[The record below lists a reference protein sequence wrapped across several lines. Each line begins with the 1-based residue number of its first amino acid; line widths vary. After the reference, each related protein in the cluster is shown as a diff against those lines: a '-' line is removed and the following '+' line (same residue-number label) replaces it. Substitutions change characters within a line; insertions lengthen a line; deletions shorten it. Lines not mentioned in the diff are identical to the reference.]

1 MDDKIISTLK
11 LKRALNSLKS
21 KFIATNGGTL
31 TGNLTF
37 NNNLS
42 LLQKKNNGN
51 TVRLLKLDNS
61 NILNIGDTGCQIN
74 FSSSDR
80 PRINV
85 GQNPYELAYI
95 SDIPTKQK
103 IVDMIYRVGA
113 IYMSVDST
121 SPASLFGGTWE
132 AWGKDRVPIGVGSD
146 SDFNTVEKTGGS
158 KEYEL
163 RALIGAVGG
172 NVNTIGYDSEPV
184 VSGYGSYDMVIDASA
199 GAKPQGASNTTRVV
213 KSDGNPATTVQPYIT
228 CYMWKRVS

>member
-21 KFIATNGGTL
+21 KFISTKGGTME
-31 TGNLTF
+31 GDF
-37 NNNLS
+37 NIDALYFKINTAS
-42 LLQKKNNGN
+42 GYKQAFG
-51 TVRLLKLDNS
+51 TVRGGLLAL
-61 NILNIGDTGCQIN
+61 G
-74 FSSSDR
+74 SD
-80 PRINV
+80 
-85 GQNPYELAYI
+85 ELVACLYGYDKNQKPQWVYKEGT
-95 SDIPTKQK
+95 SYVFKDLALKDDIYP
-103 IVDMIYRVGA
+103 VGA
-113 IYMSVDST
+113 IYMSVSST
-121 SPASLFGGTWE
+121 SPASLFGGTWTQ
-132 AWGKDRVPIGVGSD
+132 WGSGRVPIGINSSD

-172 NVNTIGYDSEPV
+172 NVNTIGYDSEEV
-184 VSGYGSYDMVIDASA
+184 VPGYGSYDMVLDASA

>member
-21 KFIATNGGTL
+21 KFISTKGGTME
-31 TGNLTF
+31 GDF
-37 NNNLS
+37 NIDALYFKINTAS
-42 LLQKKNNGN
+42 GYKQAFG
-51 TVRLLKLDNS
+51 TVRSGLLAL
-61 NILNIGDTGCQIN
+61 G
-74 FSSSDR
+74 SD
-80 PRINV
+80 
-85 GQNPYELAYI
+85 ELVACLYGYDKNQKPQWVYKEGT
-95 SDIPTKQK
+95 SYVFKDLALKDDIYP
-103 IVDMIYRVGA
+103 VGA
-113 IYMSVDST
+113 IYMSVSST
-121 SPASLFGGTWE
+121 SPASLFGGTWTQ
-132 AWGKDRVPIGVGSD
+132 WGSGRVPIGINSSD

-172 NVNTIGYDSEPV
+172 NVNTIGYDSEEV
-184 VSGYGSYDMVIDASA
+184 VPGYGSYDMVLDASA